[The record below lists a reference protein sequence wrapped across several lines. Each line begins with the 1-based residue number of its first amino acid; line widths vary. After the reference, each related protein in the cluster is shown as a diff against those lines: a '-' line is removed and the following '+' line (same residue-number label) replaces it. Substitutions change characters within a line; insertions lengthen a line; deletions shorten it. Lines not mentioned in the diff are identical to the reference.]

1 MIIDYITG
9 MAQAYV
15 SHTLNSRIGVVG
27 IIKKISYI
35 TAVAVGIVADYL
47 ISSALTQVGIDIK
60 INYCIGMIVTIWF
73 IINELISVLENLAEI
88 GIPLPKF
95 LVSLIK
101 RLKVVVEN
109 KTDEGEDNNNE

>member
-1 MIIDYITG
+1 
-9 MAQAYV
+9 
-15 SHTLNSRIGVVG
+15 
-27 IIKKISYI
+27 
-35 TAVAVGIVADYL
+35 
-47 ISSALTQVGIDIK
+47 
-60 INYCIGMIVTIWF
+60 MIVTIWF